1 MPQDADVV
9 PICYRIGVEISIAA
23 SVRRAQPSDTAAL
36 TDLVNRAYAVEAF
49 FVDGQRT
56 TADEIARLIR
66 SGGFLVLECAGG
78 IGAAVL
84 FEGPGQHHGVPS
96 SLHLGSH
103 LGAYFGMLSVLP
115 ELQGRGLGGRL
126 VRVAEAMAEATG
138 ATSMRL
144 RVINLRRELSRW
156 YRSLGY
162 REVGTT
168 PFHHHSL
175 KRPCHF
181 IEMAKSLMPI
191 GMAYAATSG
200 EVGAA

>member
-1 MPQDADVV
+1 VGAGADVV
-9 PICYRIGVEISIAA
+9 PICYRIGVEISIAPTI
-23 SVRRAQPSDTAAL
+23 RRAQPSDTAAL

-56 TADEIARLIR
+56 TADEIAGLIR

-84 FEGPGQHHGVPS
+84 FEGPGEHRGLPPS
-96 SLHLGSH
+96 AY

-115 ELQGRGLGGRL
+115 ELQGMGLGGRL

-144 RVINLRRELSRW
+144 RVINLRGELVRW

-162 REVGTT
+162 REVGTA
-168 PFHHHSL
+168 PYHHGSV

-191 GMAYAATSG
+191 STAYAATSG